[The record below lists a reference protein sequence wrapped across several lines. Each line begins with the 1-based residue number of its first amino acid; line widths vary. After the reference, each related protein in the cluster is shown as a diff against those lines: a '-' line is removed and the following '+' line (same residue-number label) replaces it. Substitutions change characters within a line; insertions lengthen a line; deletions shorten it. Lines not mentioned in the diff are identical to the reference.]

1 MGCSADD
8 SRVDLPSV
16 SSPLGEREREA
27 ARRSRSSRRRFSFLP
42 VRIFSFLFPILN
54 CGSSSCGKHTVIALS
69 NAVLNSSAL
78 SKIRDLGPILIWVC
92 ASSEFCGR

>member
-16 SSPLGEREREA
+16 SSPLGEIERDA

-42 VRIFSFLFPILN
+42 VSSFSFLLPRLN
-54 CGSSSCGKHTVIALS
+54 CGSSSSWGKTYGSCVEQCG
-69 NAVLNSSAL
+69 
-78 SKIRDLGPILIWVC
+78 
-92 ASSEFCGR
+92 SEFFGAQQDPRSWSNPHPGLCFL